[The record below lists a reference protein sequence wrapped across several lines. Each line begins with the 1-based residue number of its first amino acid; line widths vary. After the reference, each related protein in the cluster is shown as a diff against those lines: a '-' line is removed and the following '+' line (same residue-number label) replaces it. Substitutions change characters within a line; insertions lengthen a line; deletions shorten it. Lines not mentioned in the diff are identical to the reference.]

1 MMYGEGL
8 NFKGGIVDD
17 DRLCNRNPWFSP
29 EIFEIIKRQLLNSNV
44 VMAKSWTNFYNGI
57 ADDDL

>member
-44 VMAKSWTNFYNGI
+44 VMAKS
-57 ADDDL
+57 